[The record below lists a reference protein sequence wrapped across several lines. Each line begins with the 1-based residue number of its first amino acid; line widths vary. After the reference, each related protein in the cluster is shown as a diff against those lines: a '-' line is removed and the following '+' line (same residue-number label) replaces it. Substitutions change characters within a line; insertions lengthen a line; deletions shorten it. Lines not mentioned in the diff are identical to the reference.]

1 MNAEIIAVGDE
12 LLLGHTVDT
21 NSAFISR
28 QLSAIGFEVTHK
40 SVVGDKLEAME
51 EAFRMALR
59 RSKVT
64 IVTGG
69 LGPTDDDQTKRAIV
83 KVFKRNLILND
94 DILDT
99 LKNRWASR
107 GQEMPALSQNQA
119 LLPQGATFFPN
130 QIGSAVGICITEQD
144 HVFIALPG
152 VPIEMR
158 HLMTEQVR
166 PYLSG
171 LKIGQATTIITLRT
185 TGIGE
190 VTLSEK
196 IVPGMKLEPGLKLAY
211 LPAFG
216 QVDLRVVSGAR
227 HQIEADDKAERL
239 VRHIEKAV
247 GKHIYGRDDDT
258 LAGVIGQLLKDNDK
272 TLAVAESCTAGQLGM
287 AITDVPGAS
296 TYFVGGLLA
305 YANEVKTTQ
314 LGVTEQILIDHGAV
328 SEECALAMA
337 TGCRKLF
344 GTDYALSITGIAG
357 PDGGTEEKPVGTVY
371 VGLASAHTTT
381 ARLFKFG
388 NDRTSNR
395 TRAVNSA
402 LEMLRREILDIDG

>member
-1 MNAEIIAVGDE
+1 MNAEIITIGDE
-12 LLLGHTVDT
+12 ILLGHTVDT

-40 SVVGDKLEAME
+40 SVVSDKLEAME
-51 EAFRMALR
+51 EAFRIALR

-64 IVTGG
+64 IATGG
-69 LGPTDDDQTKRAIV
+69 LGPTDDDRTKRAIV
-83 KVFKRNLILND
+83 KVFKRNLILDD

-130 QIGSAVGICITEQD
+130 QIGSAVGICITEQER
-144 HVFIALPG
+144 VFIALPG

-166 PYLSG
+166 PYLAKM
-171 LKIGQATTIITLRT
+171 KIDQAMSIVTLRT

-190 VTLSEK
+190 VILSEK
-196 IVPGMKLEPGLKLAY
+196 IQPNMKLEPGLKLAY
-211 LPAFG
+211 LPTFG
-216 QVDLRVVSGAR
+216 QVDLRVVSTAQ
-227 HQIEADDKAERL
+227 HQTEADEKAERL
-239 VRHIEKAV
+239 VRYIEKAV

-258 LAGVIGQLLKDNDK
+258 LTGVIGQLLKDNDK

-287 AITDVPGAS
+287 AITDVAGAS
-296 TYFVGGLLA
+296 SYFVGGLLA
-305 YANEVKTTQ
+305 YANDVKTAQ
-314 LGVTEQILIDHGAV
+314 LGVAEQILIDHGAV

-337 TGCRKLF
+337 IGCRKLF
-344 GTDYALSITGIAG
+344 GTDYTLSITGIAG
-357 PDGGTEEKPVGTVY
+357 PDGGTDEKPVGTVY
-371 VGLASAHTTT
+371 VGLASAHTTM

-395 TRAVNSA
+395 TLAVNSA
-402 LEMLRREILDIDG
+402 MEMLRREILDICN